1 MQNWRNFS
9 ENEISRKFLENEVL
23 TSNPIK
29 VTIMAYDWLLSNLQ
43 YVVDKFDSSDLESFE
58 SDQSLEK
65 LDKAERLV
73 EELHMQIAEFDD
85 APLRTIQGNYVEVI
99 KGFQRFKENHN
110 VDIIKGVIILIRGL
124 KEGYEGVLEKGE

>member
-1 MQNWRNFS
+1 MQHW
-9 ENEISRKFLENEVL
+9 RKFLEHEVL

-43 YVVDKFDSSDLESFE
+43 YVVDKFDASDLESFE

-73 EELHMQIAEFDD
+73 EELHMQIAAFDD
-85 APLRTIQGNYVEVI
+85 APLKRIQENYVQIIDAFQKFKQEYNLNFI
-99 KGFQRFKENHN
+99 KGS
-110 VDIIKGVIILIRGL
+110 IILIKGL